1 MSARSR
7 PQSAPA
13 AASQL
18 SPSPAPS
25 PAPFCPRRCVFES
38 RAVTAVK
45 RARGAACRHL
55 IEHAAEAPDAL
66 RAFEAEGFRFAPA
79 KSDDETLVFARDDAP
94 S

>member
-7 PQSAPA
+7 PRSAPA

-18 SPSPAPS
+18 SPSP
-25 PAPFCPRRCVFES
+25 PRRCVFES

-79 KSDDETLVFARDDAP
+79 KSDDKTLVFARDDAP

>member
-13 AASQL
+13 AESQL
-18 SPSPAPS
+18 SPS

-79 KSDDETLVFARDDAP
+79 KSDDKTLVFARDDAP